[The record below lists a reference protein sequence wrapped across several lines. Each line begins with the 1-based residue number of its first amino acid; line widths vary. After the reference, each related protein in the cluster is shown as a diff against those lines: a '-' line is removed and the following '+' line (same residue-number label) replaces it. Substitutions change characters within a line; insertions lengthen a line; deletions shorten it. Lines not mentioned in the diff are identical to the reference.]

1 MEELQHNM
9 VKKTLEV
16 IKEKGFKLSIDDFG
30 AGYSNLLEIVNLN
43 PKYIKID
50 GEIVRKILTNTSNQ
64 AIMETI
70 VFLAEKIGV
79 ELVAEFVESEELQK
93 KIRENNI
100 RYSQGYYFSKP
111 ISLEDVEKLME
122 EKSLDGK

>member
-1 MEELQHNM
+1 M
-9 VKKTLEV
+9 
-16 IKEKGFKLSIDDFG
+16 
-30 AGYSNLLEIVNLN
+30 N

-50 GEIVRKILTNTSNQ
+50 GEIGRKILTNTSNQ

-79 ELVAEFVESEELQK
+79 EIVAEFVESEELQK